1 MSAVLLGWPVPLLPI
16 QILWVNLVTDDFPP
30 WLLGSILRKR
40 GLWTGHRARRRKDL
54 QPGSAGPC
62 VFRFSSPL
70 LHWRF
75 QHRPAESVLKGQS
88 MAFITLS
95 LCQLV
100 HVFNFRS
107 LHESVFKRGLF
118 GNKHLLLGVLAA
130 GLLQAAVIFLP
141 FLQEIFRVVDLTAV
155 DWLRILGLVI
165 SPLVVGEIWKAA
177 IAFRDR
183 RGA

>member
-1 MSAVLLGWPVPLLPI
+1 
-16 QILWVNLVTDDFPP
+16 
-30 WLLGSILRKR
+30 
-40 GLWTGHRARRRKDL
+40 
-54 QPGSAGPC
+54 
-62 VFRFSSPL
+62 
-70 LHWRF
+70 
-75 QHRPAESVLKGQS
+75 
-88 MAFITLS
+88 
-95 LCQLV
+95 
-100 HVFNFRS
+100 
-107 LHESVFKRGLF
+107 
-118 GNKHLLLGVLAA
+118 LLGVLAA